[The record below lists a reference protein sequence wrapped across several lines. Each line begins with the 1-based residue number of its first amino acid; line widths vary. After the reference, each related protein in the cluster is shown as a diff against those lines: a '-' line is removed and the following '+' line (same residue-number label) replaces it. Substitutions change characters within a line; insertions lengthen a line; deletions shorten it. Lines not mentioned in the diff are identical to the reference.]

1 MKLENRILGMQTF
14 KEINGI
20 TYKLC
25 TKCQQYYPMTDEYFP
40 RRSNVKCGF
49 GSHCK
54 KCEKEKENNR
64 VRVPAFNNEGLLYCK
79 RCKQYKPVTDFYENG
94 SDIKCR
100 KYYSNNCKQCES
112 ERKKKARDIQCEQV
126 NLEKFLK
133 SLINGCKTRALKSK
147 KYKCTLTV
155 EQLVD
160 LWNKQKGLC
169 AISGLQMTTIKG
181 KGKMIMNA
189 SIDRIQPGGD
199 YSIENVQLVCSH
211 VNMMR
216 SDLSI
221 EELVEFCK
229 AIVNNY
235 EQL

>member
-1 MKLENRILGMQTF
+1 MKLENRVLGMWTF
-14 KEINGI
+14 KEVDGI

-25 TKCQQYYPMTDEYFP
+25 TKCKQYYPMTDEYFP
-40 RRSNVKCGF
+40 KRSNVKCGF

-64 VRVPAFNNEGLLYCK
+64 IRVPAFNDKGLLYCK
-79 RCKQYKPVTDFYENG
+79 RCKHYKPVVDFYEN
-94 SDIKCR
+94 DVKCR
-100 KYYSNNCKQCES
+100 RYYSNNCKQCES
-112 ERKKKARDIQCEQV
+112 ERKKKARNIQCEQAD
-126 NLEKFLK
+126 LEKFLK
-133 SLINGCKTRALKSK
+133 SLISGCKTRALKSK
-147 KYKCTLTV
+147 KCTLTI
-155 EQLVD
+155 EQLIN

-169 AISGLQMTTIKG
+169 AISGLQMTTV

-216 SDLSI
+216 SDLSV

-235 EQL
+235 GQL